1 MKIFDCTTFFDEKM
15 MMDVRFNILD
25 KYVDKF
31 IIVEANFSHSGEK
44 NPLILISMITQNLRK
59 KLIT

>member
-1 MKIFDCTTFFDEKM
+1 

-44 NPLILISMITQNLRK
+44 NL
-59 KLIT
+59 